1 MARLRRRYRLAWKG
15 RRANHGR
22 KPNLGK
28 SPYTF
33 ARAGARPPGG
43 FHR

>member
-22 KPNLGK
+22 KPSRGK
-28 SPYTF
+28 HRYTF
-33 ARAGARPPGG
+33 TKAGARPPGA
-43 FHR
+43 RR